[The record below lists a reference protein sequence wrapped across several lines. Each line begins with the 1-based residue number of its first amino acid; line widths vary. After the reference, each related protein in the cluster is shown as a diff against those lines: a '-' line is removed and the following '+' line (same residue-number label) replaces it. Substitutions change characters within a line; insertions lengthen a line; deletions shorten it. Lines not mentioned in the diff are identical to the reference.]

1 MLTRERGNVTSVPGS
16 LRRLRVVT
24 IAIAVVALVLAG
36 TLAAATPRLR
46 VQPTS
51 IARGGTVTVSGRGCR
66 ASDLVYLI
74 SPPFIGHAFVAHSIA
89 TRARSNG
96 SFSRSV
102 HIRTSIRAGRYLI
115 TARCGGGN
123 LGVSARLRVY

>member
-1 MLTRERGNVTSVPGS
+1 MIEVVPGRS
-16 LRRLRVVT
+16 SSV
-24 IAIAVVALVLAG
+24 IASAAVVALVLTGTVAG
-36 TLAAATPRLR
+36 ATPRLT
-46 VQPTS
+46 VQPKS
-51 IARGGTVTVSGRGCR
+51 VARGGVVTVSGTGCR
-66 ASDLVYLI
+66 AGDLVYLI
-74 SPPFIGHAFVAHSIA
+74 SPPFVGNAFVAHSVA

-96 SFSRSV
+96 SFSRRV

>member
-1 MLTRERGNVTSVPGS
+1 LSNDEVVIW
-16 LRRLRVVT
+16 RLRSVT
-24 IAIAVVALVLAG
+24 ASAAVVALVLAG
-36 TLAAATPRLR
+36 TVAGATPRLT
-46 VQPTS
+46 VQPKS
-51 IARGGTVTVSGRGCR
+51 VARGGVVTVSGTGCR
-66 ASDLVYLI
+66 AGDLVYLI
-74 SPPFIGHAFVAHSIA
+74 SPPFVGNAFVAHSVG

-96 SFSRSV
+96 SFSRRV

>member
-1 MLTRERGNVTSVPGS
+1 MLIG
-16 LRRLRVVT
+16 
-24 IAIAVVALVLAG
+24 AVATAAAALVLAATG
-36 TLAAATPRLR
+36 AAATPRLS
-46 VQPTS
+46 VHPAS
-51 IARGGTVTVSGRGCR
+51 VARGGTVTVSGTGCR
-66 ASDLVYLI
+66 AGDLVYLI
-74 SPPFIGHAFVAHSIA
+74 SPPFVGHAFVSHSVA

-96 SFSRSV
+96 SFARSV